1 MKKMD
6 GMKTPTLDKMREVQP
21 ISQQIGYFLEWLN
34 GQGIELAKTHE
45 HSDGCEDNDGHFACG
60 YRSVELEHYPYQIEK
75 ILALY
80 FEIDLKEADKEKER
94 IYASL

>member
-21 ISQQIGYFLEWLN
+21 ISQQIGHFLVWLN
-34 GQGIELAKTHE
+34 EQGIELAKTHE
-45 HSDGCEDNDGHFACG
+45 HSDGCEDDDGDRACG
-60 YRSVELEHYPYQIEK
+60 YRKYELEHYPYQIEN